1 MGRLSRTAAIT
12 AAALFLETSAYYLLF
27 GIVANLLGLPGAG
40 LSFWVAFLA
49 LLWVLILS
57 LYVQTLR
64 FTANLRGVLGLAV
77 SIMSFLFFLFL
88 DSGLSLG
95 SLGAAVTGDAASAF
109 GLALSVGFPG
119 CSVVARQWPGP
130 GTGGVGRGPV
140 LVPI

>member
-12 AAALFLETSAYYLLF
+12 AAALFLETSAYFLLF
-27 GIVANLLGLPGAG
+27 GTVANLLGLPGAG

-49 LLWVLILS
+49 LLWVFILS

-77 SIMSFLFFLFL
+77 SIMSFLFFFVP
-88 DSGLSLG
+88 G
-95 SLGAAVTGDAASAF
+95 F
-109 GLALSVGFPG
+109 RIEPGLAGGCGQRRCCIRLWPCLVRGLPG